1 MGIRKEKVFHR
12 LKIKMNQENLKK
24 KIERKTG
31 RFKKMEQQKQKKK
44 NYRRRKEEN
53 KMH

>member
-31 RFKKMEQQKQKKK
+31 RLK
-44 NYRRRKEEN
+44 NGTTEAEEKEL
-53 KMH
+53 